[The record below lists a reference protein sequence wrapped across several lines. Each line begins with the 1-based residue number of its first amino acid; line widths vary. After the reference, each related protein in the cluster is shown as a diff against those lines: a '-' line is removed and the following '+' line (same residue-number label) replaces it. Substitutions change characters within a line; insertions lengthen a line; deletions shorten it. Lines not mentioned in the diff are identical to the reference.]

1 MEGEEEEKKETV
13 SELRSRSSDNGDKQ
27 MCWLTEQMRWKL
39 TDSEERWIF
48 GY

>member
-1 MEGEEEEKKETV
+1 MEGQEEKKATV
-13 SELRSRSSDNGDKQ
+13 SELRSRSSDNSDRQ
-27 MCWLTEQMRWKL
+27 MCWVTEKMRWKL